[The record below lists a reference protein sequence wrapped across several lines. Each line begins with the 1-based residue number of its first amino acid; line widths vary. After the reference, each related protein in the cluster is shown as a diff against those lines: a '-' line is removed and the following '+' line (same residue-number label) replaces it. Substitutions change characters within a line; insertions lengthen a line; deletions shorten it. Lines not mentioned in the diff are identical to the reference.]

1 MRPRFILPTLVLCWL
16 TGSLLYFVFE
26 PIGSRIPL
34 LEISAALIALW
45 WLKPTVGP
53 AGIWPIIA
61 PLLLLMAVASWG
73 AVRMH
78 RALSSALSPPE
89 TPQVIQAWVAIEQL
103 ESQHTWEKNYRAHVV
118 KSPQFP
124 QGGQVLLAIP
134 MDQRKAILTPN
145 TKLYV
150 SAWAQATT
158 HSFWRLKGY
167 KSRWRVRELCWDD
180 PPLTHAA
187 FDRWTTKWVDSAG
200 QQVGPNWPKHIQA
213 LYRALVW
220 GKKQGIPPQV
230 RQRFSKAGVSHLLA
244 VSGLHMGLAYQ
255 WLWWVSFIFWGVSKK
270 TRVAL
275 ALGGL
280 WTYAWVCGSG
290 PSVLRAAGM
299 ISLWIV
305 SRHSQRPGASRQ
317 FFWIALWG
325 SLIWQPLFIF
335 HVGFQMSYCAVA
347 ALIWVY
353 PHWNKWWD
361 KKWDHAANKQT
372 NHAGLNHGFIRLSK
386 PIIQLMGISLIAQL
400 GVLPLSLYY
409 FDTFPLHFLL
419 ANLLL
424 VPFMGLIIGVG
435 LFVGLLPA
443 ETWWAIP
450 YGGLLEGFWAVVNY
464 LGAQEQWVLQLG
476 SP

>member
-61 PLLLLMAVASWG
+61 PLLLLMAVSCWG

-124 QGGQVLLAIP
+124 QGGQVLLALP
-134 MDQRKAILTPN
+134 MDQCKAIWTPN

-187 FDRWTTKWVDSAG
+187 FDRWTTRWVDSAG

-255 WLWWVSFIFWGVSKK
+255 WLWWVSFIFWGMSKK

-400 GVLPLSLYY
+400 GVLPLSFYY

-424 VPFMGLIIGVG
+424 VPIMGLIIGVG

>member
-61 PLLLLMAVASWG
+61 PLLLLMAMACWG

-124 QGGQVLLAIP
+124 QGGQVLLALP
-134 MDQRKAILTPN
+134 MDQRKAIWTPN

-255 WLWWVSFIFWGVSKK
+255 WLWWVSFIFWGMSKK

-372 NHAGLNHGFIRLSK
+372 NHAGLNNGFIRLSK

-464 LGAQEQWVLQLG
+464 LGALEQWVLQLG
-476 SP
+476 GP

>member
-118 KSPQFP
+118 ISPQFP
-124 QGGQVLLAIP
+124 QGGQVLLTLP
-134 MDQRKAILTPN
+134 MDQCKAIWTPN

-150 SAWAQATT
+150 SAWVKATT

-187 FDRWTTKWVDSAG
+187 FDRWTTRWVDSAG

-255 WLWWVSFIFWGVSKK
+255 WLWWVSFIFWGMSKK

-280 WTYAWVCGSG
+280 WTYAWVCGAG

-361 KKWDHAANKQT
+361 KKWDHAANKQR

-476 SP
+476 GP

>member
-1 MRPRFILPTLVLCWL
+1 MRPRFILPPLVLCWL

-61 PLLLLMAVASWG
+61 PLLLLMAVSCWG

-78 RALSSALSPPE
+78 RALNSALSPPE

-124 QGGQVLLAIP
+124 QGGQVLLVLP
-134 MDQRKAILTPN
+134 MDQCKAIWTPN

-158 HSFWRLKGY
+158 QSFWRLKGY

-361 KKWDHAANKQT
+361 KKWDHAANKQR

-450 YGGLLEGFWAVVNY
+450 YGGLLEGFLAVVNY
-464 LGAQEQWVLQLG
+464 MGAQEQWVLQLG
-476 SP
+476 GP

>member
-61 PLLLLMAVASWG
+61 PLLLLMAVSCWG

-187 FDRWTTKWVDSAG
+187 FDRWTTRWVDSAG

-372 NHAGLNHGFIRLSK
+372 NHAGLNHGFIKLSK

-424 VPFMGLIIGVG
+424 VPIMGLIIGVG

>member
-61 PLLLLMAVASWG
+61 PLLLLMAMACWG

-134 MDQRKAILTPN
+134 MDQRKAIWTPN

-187 FDRWTTKWVDSAG
+187 FDRWTTRWVDSAG

>member
-124 QGGQVLLAIP
+124 QGGQVLLALP
-134 MDQRKAILTPN
+134 MDQCKAIWTPN

-200 QQVGPNWPKHIQA
+200 QQVGPNWPEHIQA

-361 KKWDHAANKQT
+361 KKWDHAANKQR

-476 SP
+476 GP

>member
-134 MDQRKAILTPN
+134 MDQCKAIWTPN

-230 RQRFSKAGVSHLLA
+230 CQRFSKAGVSHLLA

-361 KKWDHAANKQT
+361 KKWDHAANKQR

>member
-34 LEISAALIALW
+34 LEISAAIIGIW

-73 AVRMH
+73 AVRMY

-118 KSPQFP
+118 KSLQFP

-134 MDQRKAILTPN
+134 MDQCKAIWTPN

-158 HSFWRLKGY
+158 QSFWRQKGY

-255 WLWWVSFIFWGVSKK
+255 WLWWVSFIFWGMSKK

-361 KKWDHAANKQT
+361 KKWDHAANKQRK
-372 NHAGLNHGFIRLSK
+372 HAGLNHGFIRLSK

-476 SP
+476 GP

>member
-134 MDQRKAILTPN
+134 MDQRKAIWTPN

-230 RQRFSKAGVSHLLA
+230 CQRFSKAGVSHLLA

-255 WLWWVSFIFWGVSKK
+255 WLWWVSFIFWGMSKK

-372 NHAGLNHGFIRLSK
+372 NHAGLNHGFIKLSK

-476 SP
+476 GP

>member
-1 MRPRFILPTLVLCWL
+1 MRPRFILPELVLSWL
-16 TGSLLYFVFE
+16 MGSLLFFVLE
-26 PIGSRIPL
+26 PAGSRIPI
-34 LEISAALIALW
+34 LEIGIALIALW

-53 AGIWPIIA
+53 AGIWQIIA
-61 PLLLLMAVASWG
+61 PLLLLMAMASWG

-89 TPQVIQAWVAIEQL
+89 TPQVIQTWVVIEQL
-103 ESQHTWEKNYRAHVV
+103 ESQQAWGKNYRARVL
-118 KSPQFP
+118 KSPLFP

-134 MDQRKAILTPN
+134 MDQRKDIWAPN

-158 HSFWRLKGY
+158 QRFWRLKGY
-167 KSRWRVRELCWDD
+167 KSRWRVHELCWDD
-180 PPLTHAA
+180 QPSAQAA
-187 FDRWTTKWVDSAG
+187 LDSWTTRWVERVG
-200 QQVGPNWPKHIQA
+200 QQVGPRWPEHIKA

-220 GKKQGIPPQV
+220 GKKQGIHPQV
-230 RQRFSKAGVSHLLA
+230 RQRFSQAGVSHLLA

-270 TRVAL
+270 TRVVL

-280 WTYAWVCGSG
+280 WTYAWICGSG

-299 ISLWIV
+299 ITLWIL

-325 SLIWQPLFIF
+325 SLIWQPLFVF
-335 HVGFQMSYCAVA
+335 QVGFQMSYCAVA

-353 PHWNKWWD
+353 PFWNKWWN
-361 KKWDHAANKQT
+361 KRWENAAKKQT
-372 NHAGLNHGFIRLSK
+372 NHAVLYHGIIGLSK
-386 PIIQLMGISLIAQL
+386 PIIQLMGISLVAQL

-409 FDTFPLHFLL
+409 FDTFPIHFLL
-419 ANLLL
+419 ANLML
-424 VPFMGLIIGVG
+424 VPFMGLIIGFG
-435 LFVGLLPA
+435 LFMGLLPA

-450 YGGLLEGFWAVVNY
+450 YGGLLEGLWAVVDY

-476 SP
+476 SS

>member
-16 TGSLLYFVFE
+16 TGSLLNFVFE

-61 PLLLLMAVASWG
+61 PLLLLMAVSCWG

-124 QGGQVLLAIP
+124 QGGQVLLALP
-134 MDQRKAILTPN
+134 MDQRKAIWTPN

-187 FDRWTTKWVDSAG
+187 FDRWTTRWVDSAG

-255 WLWWVSFIFWGVSKK
+255 WLWWVSFIFWGMSKK

-361 KKWDHAANKQT
+361 KKWDHAANKQRK
-372 NHAGLNHGFIRLSK
+372 HAGLNHGFIRLSK

>member
-1 MRPRFILPTLVLCWL
+1 M
-16 TGSLLYFVFE
+16 
-26 PIGSRIPL
+26 
-34 LEISAALIALW
+34 
-45 WLKPTVGP
+45 
-53 AGIWPIIA
+53 
-61 PLLLLMAVASWG
+61 
-73 AVRMH
+73 
-78 RALSSALSPPE
+78 
-89 TPQVIQAWVAIEQL
+89 
-103 ESQHTWEKNYRAHVV
+103 
-118 KSPQFP
+118 
-124 QGGQVLLAIP
+124 
-134 MDQRKAILTPN
+134 
-145 TKLYV
+145 
-150 SAWAQATT
+150 
-158 HSFWRLKGY
+158 
-167 KSRWRVRELCWDD
+167 
-180 PPLTHAA
+180 
-187 FDRWTTKWVDSAG
+187 
-200 QQVGPNWPKHIQA
+200 
-213 LYRALVW
+213 
-220 GKKQGIPPQV
+220 

-255 WLWWVSFIFWGVSKK
+255 WLWWVSFIFWGMSKK

-361 KKWDHAANKQT
+361 KKWDHAANKQRK
-372 NHAGLNHGFIRLSK
+372 HAGLNHGFIRLSK

>member
-1 MRPRFILPTLVLCWL
+1 MRPRFILPPLVLCWL

-34 LEISAALIALW
+34 LEISAALIGIW
-45 WLKPTVGP
+45 WLKPTVGH

-61 PLLLLMAVASWG
+61 PLLLLMAMACWG

-134 MDQRKAILTPN
+134 MDQRKAIWTPN

-187 FDRWTTKWVDSAG
+187 FDRWTTRWVDSAG
-200 QQVGPNWPKHIQA
+200 QQVGPNWPEHIQA

-361 KKWDHAANKQT
+361 KKWDHAANKQR

-409 FDTFPLHFLL
+409 FDTFPVHFLM

-424 VPFMGLIIGVG
+424 VPFTGLIIGVG

-450 YGGLLEGFWAVVNY
+450 YGGLLEGFWAVVDY

>member
-187 FDRWTTKWVDSAG
+187 FDRWTTRWVDSAG
-200 QQVGPNWPKHIQA
+200 QQVGPNWPEHIQA

-255 WLWWVSFIFWGVSKK
+255 WLWWVSFIFWGMSKK

-372 NHAGLNHGFIRLSK
+372 NHAGLNHGFIKLSK

-424 VPFMGLIIGVG
+424 VPIMGLIIGVG

>member
-1 MRPRFILPTLVLCWL
+1 M
-16 TGSLLYFVFE
+16 
-26 PIGSRIPL
+26 
-34 LEISAALIALW
+34 
-45 WLKPTVGP
+45 
-53 AGIWPIIA
+53 
-61 PLLLLMAVASWG
+61 
-73 AVRMH
+73 
-78 RALSSALSPPE
+78 
-89 TPQVIQAWVAIEQL
+89 
-103 ESQHTWEKNYRAHVV
+103 
-118 KSPQFP
+118 
-124 QGGQVLLAIP
+124 
-134 MDQRKAILTPN
+134 
-145 TKLYV
+145 
-150 SAWAQATT
+150 
-158 HSFWRLKGY
+158 
-167 KSRWRVRELCWDD
+167 
-180 PPLTHAA
+180 
-187 FDRWTTKWVDSAG
+187 
-200 QQVGPNWPKHIQA
+200 
-213 LYRALVW
+213 
-220 GKKQGIPPQV
+220 

-255 WLWWVSFIFWGVSKK
+255 WLWWVSFIFWGMSKK

-372 NHAGLNHGFIRLSK
+372 NHAGLNNGFIRLSK

-464 LGAQEQWVLQLG
+464 LGALEQWVLQLG
-476 SP
+476 GP

>member
-34 LEISAALIALW
+34 LEVTAALIALW

-103 ESQHTWEKNYRAHVV
+103 ESQHTWGKNYRVHVV

-134 MDQRKAILTPN
+134 MDQRKAIWTPN

-150 SAWAQATT
+150 SAWVKATT

-187 FDRWTTKWVDSAG
+187 FDRWTTRWVDSAG

-255 WLWWVSFIFWGVSKK
+255 WLWWVSFIFWGMSKK

-280 WTYAWVCGSG
+280 WTYAWVCGAG

-361 KKWDHAANKQT
+361 KKWDHAANKQR

-476 SP
+476 GP

>member
-1 MRPRFILPTLVLCWL
+1 MRPRFILPPLVLCWL

-34 LEISAALIALW
+34 LEISAALIGIW

-61 PLLLLMAVASWG
+61 PLLLLMAMASWG

-134 MDQRKAILTPN
+134 MDQRKAIWTPN

-187 FDRWTTKWVDSAG
+187 FDRWTTRWVDSAG
-200 QQVGPNWPKHIQA
+200 QQVGPNWPEHIQA

-361 KKWDHAANKQT
+361 KKWDHAANKQR

-409 FDTFPLHFLL
+409 FDTFPVHFLM

-424 VPFMGLIIGVG
+424 VPFTGLIIGVG

-450 YGGLLEGFWAVVNY
+450 YGGLLEGFWAVVDY

>member
-1 MRPRFILPTLVLCWL
+1 MRPRFILPPLVLCWL

-78 RALSSALSPPE
+78 RALNSALSPPE

-124 QGGQVLLAIP
+124 QGGQVLLVLP
-134 MDQRKAILTPN
+134 MDQCKAIWTPN

-353 PHWNKWWD
+353 PHWNNWWD

-450 YGGLLEGFWAVVNY
+450 YGGLLDGFWAVVNY

-476 SP
+476 GP